1 MASNVTSFRKG
12 QSGNPSGRP
21 KALIHVQE
29 LARAH
34 TEAAI
39 DTLAAIMSDEKA
51 SPTARIAAAN
61 ALLDR
66 GYGKPTSIV
75 ETHIDN
81 RNVREWTTEELDA
94 FLNEALLKEALEQN

>member
-1 MASNVTSFRKG
+1 MDD
-12 QSGNPSGRP
+12 
-21 KALIHVQE
+21 E
-29 LARAH
+29 
-34 TEAAI
+34 
-39 DTLAAIMSDEKA
+39 TLAAIMRDEKA
-51 SPTARIAAAN
+51 SPAVRIAAAN

-94 FLNEALLKEALEQN
+94 FLNEALRKEALQQN